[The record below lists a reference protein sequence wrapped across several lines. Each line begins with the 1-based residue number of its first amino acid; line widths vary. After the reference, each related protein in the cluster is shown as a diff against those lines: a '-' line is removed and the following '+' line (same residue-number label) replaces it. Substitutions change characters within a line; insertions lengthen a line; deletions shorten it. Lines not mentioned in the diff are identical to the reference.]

1 MELVLF
7 LSTLIQR
14 FALSVPEGCKLPSGQ
29 LSGDAILVQPEQ
41 YKLVLS
47 RRAEAFEDSGHPC
60 CPESAQL
67 DPDLTQ
73 MTVSSFC
80 RKISE
85 NEKGI

>member
-47 RRAEAFEDSGHPC
+47 RRAEVLEDSGNPC
-60 CPESAQL
+60 STESAEF
-67 DPDLTQ
+67 TQ
-73 MTVSSFC
+73 MTASSFC
-80 RKISE
+80 RKISK